1 MFMMDRSLITR
12 HFPKDLRQ
20 TLDTY
25 LSSDFARCQEIRLRV
40 NRSLSVFDGKESKV
54 LDVTVR
60 PADIKYTFESV
71 CEYSVHSF
79 GREIRAGYIT
89 VAGGHRAGFCGTAV
103 MSEEDK
109 SLESIKNISGVN
121 FRIAREV
128 KGAAEKLTK
137 QLFPVNKTQ
146 YPPSV
151 LICGGAGSGK
161 TTLLR
166 DTARILGDKYKISL
180 IDCRGELGAVY
191 SGVPAFDI
199 GDFTDIFD
207 GYEKGDGIDT
217 AVRTMS
223 PQIVIADEIGGMAD
237 ITALEFAKLSGVS
250 VIASIHGRE
259 IRDITAKG
267 VPDGMFDYAVF
278 LKGANEPAVIDR
290 IVDLCYTKA
299 EKERKQ

>member
-1 MFMMDRSLITR
+1 
-12 HFPKDLRQ
+12 
-20 TLDTY
+20 
-25 LSSDFARCQEIRLRV
+25 
-40 NRSLSVFDGKESKV
+40 
-54 LDVTVR
+54 
-60 PADIKYTFESV
+60 
-71 CEYSVHSF
+71 VHSF

-137 QLFPVNKTQ
+137 QLFPAQKLQ
-146 YPPSV
+146 YLPSV
-151 LICGGAGSGK
+151 LICGGVGSGK

-166 DTARILGDKYKISL
+166 DTARILGNKYKISL

-191 SGVPAFDI
+191 NGVPAFDI
-199 GDFTDIFD
+199 GDCTDVFD

-223 PQIVIADEIGGMAD
+223 PQIVIADEIGSMAD
-237 ITALEFAKLSGVS
+237 ITALEFAKLSGIA

-267 VPDGMFDYAVF
+267 VQDGMFDYAVF
-278 LKGANEPAVIDR
+278 LKGANEPAVIDKV
-290 IVDLCYTKA
+290 IDISCTKPQ
-299 EKERKQ
+299 KETKQ